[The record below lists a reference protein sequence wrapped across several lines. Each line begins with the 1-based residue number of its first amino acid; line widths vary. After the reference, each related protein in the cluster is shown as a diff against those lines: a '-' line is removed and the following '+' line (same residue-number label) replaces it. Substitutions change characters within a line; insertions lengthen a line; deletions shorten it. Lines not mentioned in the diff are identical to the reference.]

1 VLDVN
6 LTDSQLHQIALYFW
20 DWNNAGR
27 RQMVEVLDAQS
38 QNLLD
43 RRVLN
48 NFTNGQWWVWQVK
61 GHVKIRVSN
70 LSGPDCLLGAVMIGG
85 GTQAAPSGQDS
96 LTSGNW
102 PFNYG
107 SDGYYI
113 AGGASSPASYATVSF
128 RNSSLTNWSLDS
140 TDPRAPLNTN
150 YPWRPFAAW
159 TAVGNVINAVNIKV
173 KDNAWHQLAVYCV
186 DQDMLGRKQSISL
199 VDPAMNTV
207 LDSQILTNFGG
218 GKYLAWNFRGNIQLR
233 FQTLN
238 QMSAVVSGIFLSP
251 PNQPPS
257 VAISTPTNS
266 QVFTFPAS
274 VNLSTSTGDTDGSVT
289 RVSYY
294 ANGNLLATVT
304 NSPFDFVCTN
314 LLVGQYSLTALAVD
328 DRLGSTLSSPVSISV
343 VTGNDYQPPVVGI
356 TSPLSNSVWL
366 YRTNV
371 LLACSIISNS
381 APVSS
386 LQFFVDG
393 NPYGPQLSNAPF
405 SLSIT
410 NLSVGR
416 RIVSALAVDASGIS
430 TASPPVP
437 FYILPPQYQPP
448 AVTITSPNN
457 GTIMTPSGTLTISAA
472 PICSTPGT
480 CRVDFYANG
489 NLIGSDSSAPYTVMW
504 EEVPAGSYQ
513 LTAVVVDAT
522 GTSSVSPPVSITV
535 GIPSVANFIGIDTYQ
550 QGNWRGAYG
559 ASGYLAG
566 GIKTNL
572 PNFAILTANSQF
584 ILWNNSTTEHRAP
597 ETENG
602 STRVAAQLYSYTNFS
617 MDLNL
622 IDGIYHRVSLYYMD
636 WQRIGVS
643 QTVDVVDS
651 VTGQTLD
658 HRILG
663 PFINGTYESWNVRG
677 HVKFVVTATNGWPA
691 MASGLFLDASPLLDP
706 ISITD
711 PPNGAVYSSPAFF
724 TVHAETLGNPTISR
738 VELYQNTTLASYTT
752 NGPPY
757 TFALTNLP
765 PGTNTLFVRA
775 ITPFGSLD
783 STNVTVNV
791 LPHEDI
797 KITSLTFQPD
807 GTLRLILTGPD
818 EITIRIEASRNPF
831 TGEPWEPI
839 ATNVPGQFIFTLPN
853 ENGYPQRFYRAA
865 VMP

>member
-1 VLDVN
+1 
-6 LTDSQLHQIALYFW
+6 
-20 DWNNAGR
+20 
-27 RQMVEVLDAQS
+27 
-38 QNLLD
+38 
-43 RRVLN
+43 
-48 NFTNGQWWVWQVK
+48 
-61 GHVKIRVSN
+61 
-70 LSGPDCLLGAVMIGG
+70 
-85 GTQAAPSGQDS
+85 
-96 LTSGNW
+96 
-102 PFNYG
+102 
-107 SDGYYI
+107 
-113 AGGASSPASYATVSF
+113 
-128 RNSSLTNWSLDS
+128 
-140 TDPRAPLNTN
+140 
-150 YPWRPFAAW
+150 
-159 TAVGNVINAVNIKV
+159 
-173 KDNAWHQLAVYCV
+173 
-186 DQDMLGRKQSISL
+186 
-199 VDPAMNTV
+199 
-207 LDSQILTNFGG
+207 
-218 GKYLAWNFRGNIQLR
+218 
-233 FQTLN
+233 
-238 QMSAVVSGIFLSP
+238 
-251 PNQPPS
+251 
-257 VAISTPTNS
+257 
-266 QVFTFPAS
+266 
-274 VNLSTSTGDTDGSVT
+274 
-289 RVSYY
+289 
-294 ANGNLLATVT
+294 
-304 NSPFDFVCTN
+304 
-314 LLVGQYSLTALAVD
+314 
-328 DRLGSTLSSPVSISV
+328 
-343 VTGNDYQPPVVGI
+343 
-356 TSPLSNSVWL
+356 
-366 YRTNV
+366 
-371 LLACSIISNS
+371 
-381 APVSS
+381 
-386 LQFFVDG
+386 
-393 NPYGPQLSNAPF
+393 
-405 SLSIT
+405 
-410 NLSVGR
+410 
-416 RIVSALAVDASGIS
+416 
-430 TASPPVP
+430 
-437 FYILPPQYQPP
+437 
-448 AVTITSPNN
+448 
-457 GTIMTPSGTLTISAA
+457 MTPSGTLTISAA